1 MVKLIKAIHQVEQKR
16 SAAVRT
22 LKMRFPD
29 TISMARNAMRKLR
42 LIARLNI
49 PPGDPRP

>member
-29 TISMARNAMRKLR
+29 TISLR
-42 LIARLNI
+42 
-49 PPGDPRP
+49 